1 MSSHC
6 LWLWTLC
13 LKIFIICRS
22 LRWKFCSTH
31 THILLDASCKN
42 IVEWWS
48 SSNFTCGTIVH
59 STLKKLVKNKVIKNI
74 NDIIMLVVW
83 LLMVN
88 GNPRFIFLSA
98 LYLQINK
105 KEKLGYLLTFFIYI
119 WRLPQFII
127 FLSFESTIM
136 YVSVYVC
143 IYDERLRCSKIRQW
157 NDPSIFCIMPPLLGQ
172 EFLIDSTFNV
182 FLCWLFQSL
191 NGDYCLMGH
200 EKEKDNDCK
209 ISRFCLPLKYISS
222 TYIYC
227 VCFRGENDFFAL
239 ELRKIYC
246 KNI

>member
-1 MSSHC
+1 MYAFVKRPRSYSRQVNSNVIS
-6 LWLWTLC
+6 LSLTLNFVPEN
-13 LKIFIICRS
+13 LHHLQIFAVKV
-22 LRWKFCSTH
+22 LLYTH

-127 FLSFESTIM
+127 FWVLRALSCMYQYM
-136 YVSVYVC
+136 YVFMMRDWDAQKSDNEMIHPSFASCRHYWGRNFWSIRHLMYSFALVVSVFEWRLLL
-143 IYDERLRCSKIRQW
+143 DGPWERERQW
-157 NDPSIFCIMPPLLGQ
+157 LQNF
-172 EFLIDSTFNV
+172 
-182 FLCWLFQSL
+182 
-191 NGDYCLMGH
+191 
-200 EKEKDNDCK
+200 K
-209 ISRFCLPLKYISS
+209 ILSP
-222 TYIYC
+222 T
-227 VCFRGENDFFAL
+227 
-239 ELRKIYC
+239 
-246 KNI
+246 